1 MDARQPFEGL
11 TVLLLEDEV
20 LIALDMEETLRE
32 FGLSK
37 IDIISTCADAEIW
50 LEKSEPS
57 VAIVDPGLRDGTCA
71 GVVRHLVEREIPFI
85 VHSGNVEDVAEKEP
99 GFRSGLWL
107 SKPSPP
113 EDLIAAIRAV
123 LGQMETAR

>member
-1 MDARQPFEGL
+1 METHQPLEDL
-11 TVLLLEDEV
+11 TVLLLEDEL

-32 FGLSK
+32 FGISK
-37 IDIISTCADAEIW
+37 IEIISTCADAELWI
-50 LEKSEPS
+50 EKSYPS

-71 GVVRHLVEREIPFI
+71 GVVRRLVERDIPFI

-99 GFRSGLWL
+99 SFRSGVWL

-113 EDLIAAIRAV
+113 EDLIAAIRMV
-123 LGQMETAR
+123 LGQTETAR